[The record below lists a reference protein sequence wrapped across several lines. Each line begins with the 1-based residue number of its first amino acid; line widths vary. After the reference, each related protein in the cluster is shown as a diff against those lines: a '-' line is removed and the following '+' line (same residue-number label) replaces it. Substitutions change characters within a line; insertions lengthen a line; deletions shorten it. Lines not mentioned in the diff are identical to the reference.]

1 MATITEILNPE
12 RPVAEI
18 ITDLKDKSVVVPSW
32 ATLEK
37 EYNPKKHPVMNK
49 RKYQD
54 VINEDGVIEPVT
66 RITLDLMRLTAKRMT
81 ELLCGIPV
89 KRVCSNAKTPGQ
101 KEAAKVLEAILQR
114 NRIDSVNIERWN
126 MLFAGCEVATLWYAV
141 EQDNNLYGVPSKLKL
156 RCRNFSPMQG
166 DSIYPL
172 FDEYGD
178 LVALS
183 FGYQRKRA
191 GNWVEYFDTYTDT
204 QHIKW
209 ENDRGWREVENE
221 EITLGKIPGIYT
233 FRPTPVWEDAANI
246 VYEIEWALSRNG
258 NYLRKNSKPAWV
270 VCADEEIPAGAEKSQ
285 DSEFRSILQ
294 YPKGSTAG
302 YVTWAQAIENLK
314 FYVQELRQQYFTQL
328 QMPDFSM
335 DNMKTTPMSGE
346 ARKMMFIDAQLK
358 VKDESGRILE
368 YLDREVNV
376 VKAFLKVIMPGKD
389 KDIDSL
395 QVETEITPFAIT
407 DEKETIENL
416 MTATGGKP
424 ILSQRE
430 GVEILGWSKDVDA
443 TMKQLAEENQVDIFE
458 PTV

>member
-1 MATITEILNPE
+1 MPTIKDIINPA
-12 RPVAEI
+12 RPASEI
-18 ITDLKDKSVVVPSW
+18 IIDLKEKSVVVPSW
-32 ATLEK
+32 AILEK
-37 EYNPKKHPVMNK
+37 EYNTKKHPVMNK

-54 VINEDGVIEPVT
+54 VVNEDGTIEHVT
-66 RITLDLMRLTAKRMT
+66 RIPIDLMRLTAKRMT
-81 ELLCGIPV
+81 ELLCGIPI
-89 KRVCSNAKTPGQ
+89 KRIYKAETEGEK
-101 KEAAKVLEAILQR
+101 KVANILEAVMQR

-141 EQDNNLYGVPSKLKL
+141 EQPNDLYGVHSKLKL
-156 RCRNFSPMQG
+156 RCRNFSPMLG

-178 LVALS
+178 MIALS
-183 FGYQRKRA
+183 FGYQRKLA
-191 GNWVEYFDTYTDT
+191 GKWVEYFDTYTDE

-209 ENDRGWREVENE
+209 SNGAGWQEVENE
-221 EITLGKIPGIYT
+221 SITLEKIPGIYT
-233 FRPTPVWEDAANI
+233 FRPTPIWEDNANI

-270 VCADEEIPAGAEKSQ
+270 VCADEEIPTGQEKPQ
-285 DSEFRSILQ
+285 DNEFRTILQ

-302 YVTWAQAIENLK
+302 YVTWEQAIENLK
-314 FYVQELRQQYFTQL
+314 FFVQELRQQYFTQL

-346 ARKMMFIDAQLK
+346 ARKMVFIDAQLK

-368 YLDREVNV
+368 YLDREVNI
-376 VKAFLKVIMPGKD
+376 VKAFLKKIMPGKD

-407 DEKETIENL
+407 DEKETINNL

-430 GVEILGWSKDVDA
+430 GVEYLGWSNDVDK
-443 TMKQLAEENQVDIFE
+443 TMQQIAEENTMDVFE
-458 PTV
+458 PTE

>member
-1 MATITEILNPE
+1 MPTIK
-12 RPVAEI
+12 EI
-18 ITDLKDKSVVVPSW
+18 INPARPASEIIIDLKEKSVIVPSW
-32 ATLEK
+32 VILEK
-37 EYNPKKHPVMNK
+37 EYNTKKHPVMNK

-54 VINEDGVIEPVT
+54 VINEEGVIEPVT
-66 RITLDLMRLTAKRMT
+66 RIPIDLMRLTAKRMT
-81 ELLCGIPV
+81 ELLCGIPI
-89 KRVCSNAKTPGQ
+89 KRIYKAETDGEKDVANVM
-101 KEAAKVLEAILQR
+101 EAVMQR

-141 EQDNNLYGVPSKLKL
+141 EQPNDLYGVHSKLKL
-156 RCRNFSPMQG
+156 RCRNFSPMLG

-178 LVALS
+178 MIALS
-183 FGYQRKRA
+183 FGYQRKLA
-191 GNWVEYFDTYTDT
+191 GKWVEYFDTYTDE

-209 ENDRGWREVENE
+209 SNEAGWREVENE
-221 EITLGKIPGIYT
+221 LITLGKIPGIYT
-233 FRPTPVWEDAANI
+233 FRPTPIWENNANI

-270 VCADEEIPAGAEKSQ
+270 VCADEEIPVGNEKSQ
-285 DSEFRSILQ
+285 DNEFRSILQ

-314 FYVQELRQQYFTQL
+314 FYILELRQQYFAQL

-346 ARKMMFIDAQLK
+346 ARKMVFIDAQLK
-358 VKDESGRILE
+358 VKDESGRIIE
-368 YLDREVNV
+368 YIDREVNV
-376 VKAFLKVIMPGKD
+376 VKAFLKKIMPGKE

-407 DEKETIENL
+407 DEKETINNL

-430 GVEILGWSKDVDA
+430 GIEYLGWSNDVDK
-443 TMKQLAEENQVDIFE
+443 TMQQIADESVVDVFE
-458 PTV
+458 PTE

>member
-1 MATITEILNPE
+1 MATIKDIINPE
-12 RPVAEI
+12 RPVSEI
-18 ITDLKDKSVVVPSW
+18 IIDLKEKSVVVPSW
-32 ATLEK
+32 AILEK

-54 VINEDGVIEPVT
+54 VINDDGIIEPVT

-81 ELLCGIPV
+81 ELLCGIPI
-89 KRVCSNAKTPGQ
+89 KRIYKAKTAGE
-101 KEAAKVLEAILQR
+101 KDVAKVLEALLQR

-141 EQDNNLYGVPSKLKL
+141 EQPNDLYGVHSKLKL

-178 LVALS
+178 LIALS
-183 FGYQRKRA
+183 FGYQRKQN
-191 GNWVEYFDTYTDT
+191 GKWVEYFDTYTSD

-209 ENDRGWREVENE
+209 SNENGWQEVENE
-221 EITLGKIPGIYT
+221 KTTLGKIPGIYT
-233 FRPTPVWEDAANI
+233 FRPTQIWEDAANI

-270 VCADEEIPAGAEKSQ
+270 VCADEEIPVGTEKSQ
-285 DSEFRSILQ
+285 DNEFRSILQ

-302 YVTWAQAIENLK
+302 YVTWTQAIENLK

-346 ARKMMFIDAQLK
+346 ARKMVFIDAQLK

-368 YLDREVNV
+368 YLDREVNI
-376 VKAFLKVIMPGKD
+376 VKAFLKKIMPGKE

-395 QVETEITPFAIT
+395 QVETEITPFTIT
-407 DEKETIENL
+407 DEKETISNL

-430 GVEILGWSKDVDA
+430 GVETLGWSSDVDK
-443 TMKQLAEENQVDIFE
+443 TMNQLAAEKSTDVFE
-458 PTV
+458 TGM

>member
-1 MATITEILNPE
+1 MATIAEILNPE

-18 ITDLKDKSVVVPSW
+18 ITDLKDKSVVVPNW
-32 ATLEK
+32 AVLEK
-37 EYNPKKHPVMNK
+37 EYNPKKHPVMNR

-89 KRVCSNAKTPGQ
+89 KRTYKAVTDGE
-101 KEAAKVLEAILQR
+101 KEVAKVLESILDR

-141 EQDNNLYGVPSKLKL
+141 EQDNSLYGVPSKLKL

-178 LVALS
+178 LIALS

-204 QHIKW
+204 QHVKW
-209 ENDRGWREVENE
+209 ENDKGWREVENE
-221 EITLGKIPGIYT
+221 AITLGKIPGIYT
-233 FRPTPVWEDAANI
+233 FRPTPVWEDAAGI

-258 NYLRKNSKPAWV
+258 NYLRKNSKPVWV
-270 VCADEEIPAGAEKSQ
+270 VCADEEIPTGTEKSQ

-346 ARKMMFIDAQLK
+346 ARKMVFIDAQLK

-368 YLDREVNV
+368 FLDREVNV
-376 VKAFLKVIMPGKD
+376 VKAFLKIIMPGKE

-395 QVETEITPFAIT
+395 QVETVITPFAIA
-407 DEKETIENL
+407 DEKETITNI
-416 MTATGGKP
+416 MTATGGKA
-424 ILSQRE
+424 IMSQRE
-430 GVEILGWSKDVDA
+430 GVEELGKSKDVDA
-443 TMKQLAEENQVDIFE
+443 TIKQLADENQLELFPPAV
-458 PTV
+458 

>member
-1 MATITEILNPE
+1 MATLAEIFATD
-12 RPVAEI
+12 RKAAEI

-32 ATLEK
+32 AMLEK

-54 VINEDGVIEPVT
+54 VINEDGTLEPVT

-89 KRVCSNAKTPGQ
+89 KRVYKAETDGENEVAQ
-101 KEAAKVLEAILQR
+101 VLESILQR
-114 NRIDSVNIERWN
+114 SRIDSVNVERWN

-141 EQDNNLYGVPSKLKL
+141 EQPNNLYGISSKLKL

-178 LVALS
+178 LVAMS
-183 FGYQRKRA
+183 FGYQRKIA
-191 GNWVEYFDTYTDT
+191 GKWVEFFDTYTDT
-204 QHIKW
+204 LHIKW
-209 ENDRGWREVENE
+209 KNDSGWEEVQNE
-221 EITLGKIPGIYT
+221 QITLGKIPSIYT
-233 FRPTPVWEDAANI
+233 FRPTPIWEDAAGI

-258 NYLRKNSKPAWV
+258 NYLRKNSKPVWV
-270 VCADEEIPAGAEKSQ
+270 VCADEEIETGQEKSQ

-294 YPKGSTAG
+294 YPKGSSAQ

-314 FYVQELRQQYFTQL
+314 FYVQELRQQYYSQL

-346 ARKMMFIDAQLK
+346 ARKMVFIDAQLK

-376 VKAFLKVIMPGKD
+376 VKAFLKVIMPDKT

-395 QVETEITPFAIT
+395 QVETIITPFTIT
-407 DEKETIENL
+407 DEKETISNL

-430 GVEILGWSKDVDA
+430 GVENLGWSSDVDA
-443 TMKQLAEENQVDIFE
+443 TMKQLAEENSIDVFSSAR
-458 PTV
+458 